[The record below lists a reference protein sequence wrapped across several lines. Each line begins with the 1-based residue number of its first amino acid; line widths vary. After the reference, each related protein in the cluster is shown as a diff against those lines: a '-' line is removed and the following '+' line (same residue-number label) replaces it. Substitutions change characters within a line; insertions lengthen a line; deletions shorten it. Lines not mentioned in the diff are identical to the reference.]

1 MKVETT
7 KKLIL
12 TKEERRVIEDLY
24 EILNDDF
31 SLDAYAVW
39 DVLTGIYMG
48 KDGEIIAGNYYL
60 EIIDQCDSRKRG
72 KQNG

>member
-39 DVLTGIYMG
+39 DVLTDIHDSKD
-48 KDGEIIAGNYYL
+48 KDGKIITGNYYL
-60 EIIDQCDSRKRG
+60 EIID
-72 KQNG
+72 